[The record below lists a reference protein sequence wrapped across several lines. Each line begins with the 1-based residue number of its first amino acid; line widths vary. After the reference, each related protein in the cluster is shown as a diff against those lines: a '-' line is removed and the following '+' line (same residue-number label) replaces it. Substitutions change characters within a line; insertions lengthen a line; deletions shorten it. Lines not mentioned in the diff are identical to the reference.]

1 MDVSQILHSSKSID
15 PGGVSEEGD
24 HPFSKLVNIYT
35 PPIFFIPKAILF
47 FNKVQVRLV
56 FSTLVFSESG
66 SGSGSPG
73 GCGEVTRDLSVV
85 VVGRMVSGGCG
96 LLT

>member
-35 PPIFFIPKAILF
+35 APIFFIPKAILF
-47 FNKVQVRLV
+47 FNKV
-56 FSTLVFSESG
+56 
-66 SGSGSPG
+66 
-73 GCGEVTRDLSVV
+73 LSMAVD
-85 VVGRMVSGGCG
+85 G
-96 LLT
+96 LLASVSQEGKRLSGELAGDSFPELLTDGLVIVISKQ